1 MTGDSIVRYMDL
13 HRDGRLKQRAEKAY
27 AILSDCTLCP
37 RNCHVDRIAGEIG
50 FCRTGRDPVIASY
63 SPHFGEEQPLVG
75 RRGSGTIFFA
85 NCNLACIYC
94 QNYDISQCDRGFQVP
109 VLDLADIM
117 IKLQKKGCHNI
128 NLVSPSHQV
137 PAILEALD
145 IAAGMGLTLPI
156 VYNTGG
162 YDAVETLR
170 LLDGVIDIYMPDA
183 KYGDNETAYA
193 LSGAANYVDL
203 MKEALR
209 EMHRQVGDLII
220 QDGIAERGM
229 IIRHLVLPG
238 KLAGTEQVMK
248 FIAEDLSRQSYVN
261 IMLQYRPAWKVHE
274 ADPKYRAIQKPIT
287 YSEYEQAVKIALSYG
302 LTRGISW

>member
-1 MTGDSIVRYMDL
+1 MSQHQPGLPLTPRC
-13 HRDGRLKQRAEKAY
+13 RLSLKHWISLPEWGSPFQSC
-27 AILSDCTLCP
+27 IT
-37 RNCHVDRIAGEIG
+37 
-50 FCRTGRDPVIASY
+50 PVVMM
-63 SPHFGEEQPLVG
+63 PLK
-75 RRGSGTIFFA
+75 
-85 NCNLACIYC
+85 
-94 QNYDISQCDRGFQVP
+94 P
-109 VLDLADIM
+109 
-117 IKLQKKGCHNI
+117 
-128 NLVSPSHQV
+128 
-137 PAILEALD
+137 
-145 IAAGMGLTLPI
+145 
-156 VYNTGG
+156 
-162 YDAVETLR
+162 LR

-248 FIAEDLSRQSYVN
+248 FIAEDLSRESYVN